1 MSAKTKQGTN
11 LEDVQEMNRSLVIR
25 LIRKSKV
32 CSRAELAQ
40 ASGLNQSTITHIIN
54 EFINWGLVV
63 ETGMIDG
70 KKGRRSIGVQ
80 LNSEAY
86 KIIGIS
92 IARKSI
98 SVGVYDLEGNE
109 YSSRQI
115 TVHTMDGSSKW
126 FNHARKL
133 ISEAIQMNASG
144 RVIAIGLAA
153 PSLLGL
159 EKINIQ
165 EELMKVFEL
174 PSYIE
179 DDAKAGA
186 LAHWWLDEPRT
197 GQGVMVYAAAGQE
210 VRAGIVVDGKI
221 YRGAHGAAGEIGH
234 MSIDLGGPVCE
245 CGHKGCLEL
254 YCSTSAFLKLLGKE
268 HSQLKTVWKHLRDKD
283 GITEEAVR
291 QTAWYLGFGL
301 VNLVNMYDPDRIILG
316 GELSAAGELWIK
328 TIRQVIQEHVSPAAA
343 SRLTIELSSFEQN
356 DSLKGSAVVAIDNI
370 LNQPSRYLAMA
381 KSESDSC

>member
-54 EFINWGLVV
+54 EFINWGLVI

-98 SVGVYDLEGNE
+98 SVGVYDLEGKE

-133 ISEAIQMNASG
+133 ISEAIQMNTSG

-174 PSYIE
+174 PSYME
-179 DDAKAGA
+179 HDAKAGA
-186 LAHWWLDEPRT
+186 LAHWWFDEPRPD
-197 GQGVMVYAAAGQE
+197 QGVMIYVAAGQE
-210 VRAGIVVDGKI
+210 VRAGIVMDGRI

-234 MSIDLGGPVCE
+234 MSIDLDGPVCE

-291 QTAWYLGFGL
+291 QTAWFLGFGL

-316 GELSAAGELWIK
+316 DELSAAGDLWIN
-328 TIRQVIQEHVSPAAA
+328 TIREVIQEHVSPAAA

-381 KSESDSC
+381 KSESGSC